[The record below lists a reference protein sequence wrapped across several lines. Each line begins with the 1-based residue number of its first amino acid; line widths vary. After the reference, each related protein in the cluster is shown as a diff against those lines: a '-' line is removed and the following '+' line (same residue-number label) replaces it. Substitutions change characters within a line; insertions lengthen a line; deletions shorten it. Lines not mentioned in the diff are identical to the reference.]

1 MCLLVPAG
9 HLQPPPPLLLLL
21 LVAAGYLD
29 QLVALL
35 SI

>member
-21 LVAAGYLD
+21 LAAAGYLD
-29 QLVALL
+29 QLGVLL